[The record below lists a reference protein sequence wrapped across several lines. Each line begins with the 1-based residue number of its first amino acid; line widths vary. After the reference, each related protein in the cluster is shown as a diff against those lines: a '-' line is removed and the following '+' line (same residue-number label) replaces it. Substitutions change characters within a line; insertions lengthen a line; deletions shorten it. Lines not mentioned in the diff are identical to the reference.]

1 MDYLEVTVS
10 IDWEEQKWRT
20 NLKDVTKEG
29 DAIGWIEGVITR
41 EEGTKIFIV
50 EQSELEEAYQGKGIG
65 FFLYTETIKKCLK
78 FCDEFNSSTQLND
91 YSTGTWEAM
100 KKRYYN
106 VERRGKKYIV
116 KKKNIKGILL

>member
-1 MDYLEVTVS
+1 MDFMDYLEVTVS

-65 FFLYTETIKKCLK
+65 FFLYTETIKK
-78 FCDEFNSSTQLND
+78 
-91 YSTGTWEAM
+91 
-100 KKRYYN
+100 
-106 VERRGKKYIV
+106 
-116 KKKNIKGILL
+116 